1 MANFSLRAPALADQ
15 IFAGLRALPIVSP
28 HGHVPIELLDEGKWQ
43 DPTQLFVT
51 GDHYVLRMLSSAGF
65 ELSDLGLPDSNGVA
79 AKRSVSPEYSRL
91 IWKLFCSNF
100 SLFAGTP
107 TRFWIQRSLSSVFGI
122 HELPNSENADFLFDA
137 LTQEL
142 GKTSGAPLNLLT
154 RQNVEIIA
162 TTDSADA
169 DLKPHLRVSQAGQ
182 IRVVPTFRP
191 DSLFAIGDKGWSKQL
206 ELFAS
211 DCDVQINSY
220 QDFVSAIRKKRRQF
234 KDAGGTATD
243 HGIEEPL
250 MDSLPASHAKA
261 IFERALVGEVDI
273 SDAKLFLAHMTQES
287 AQMSVE
293 DGLVMQIHAGCIR
306 DHDGPMANRFGPAI
320 GGDIPIAVDWVR
332 GTRQLLERF
341 GNAPG
346 FTLVLFTMDEATY
359 ARELAPL
366 AGHYRAVK
374 LGPPWWFHDSPN
386 GIRRYLDSVVETA
399 GFSNLAG
406 FNDDTRNIATVG
418 ARHELWRR
426 CVSGWLADQVAASL
440 FSELEANTIAKQLAF
455 DLAVETYK
463 LNLTTGATSGPEHFQ
478 EGNK

>member
-1 MANFSLRAPALADQ
+1 MANFSMRAPALADE
-15 IFAGLRALPIVSP
+15 IFGGLSKLPIVSP
-28 HGHVPIELLDEGKWQ
+28 HGHVPIELLDEGKYQ

-51 GDHYVLRMLSSAGF
+51 GDHYVLRMLSSAGVD
-65 ELSDLGLPDSNGVA
+65 LADLGLPDLSRAGANGA
-79 AKRSVSPEYSRL
+79 VSPEYSRL

-122 HELPNSENADFLFDA
+122 NELPNAQNADSMFDI
-137 LTQEL
+137 LSQDLE
-142 GKTSGAPLNLLT
+142 KICGAPINLLT

-169 DLKPHLRVSQAGQ
+169 DLEPHGRVNRAGR

-191 DSLFAIGDKGWSKQL
+191 DSLFAIGDRGWSKQL
-206 ELFAS
+206 ELFSS

-220 QDFVSAIRKKRRQF
+220 QDFISAVQKKRRQF
-234 KDAGGTATD
+234 KEAGGTATD

-250 MDSLPASHAKA
+250 MDSLPDSQAAV
-261 IFERALVGEVDI
+261 IFERALVGGVDT

-287 AQMSVE
+287 ARMSVE

-306 DHDGPMANRFGPAI
+306 DHDGPLANRFGPAI

-359 ARELAPL
+359 ARELAPI

-386 GIRRYLDSVVETA
+386 GIRRFLDSVVETA

-426 CVSGWLADQVAASL
+426 CVSGWLADQVAASS
-440 FSELEANTIAKQLAF
+440 FSELEANTIGNRLAL
-455 DLAVETYK
+455 DLAVETY
-463 LNLTTGATSGPEHFQ
+463 NLDSDRAAISTL
-478 EGNK
+478 GNNQKGKK

>member
-15 IFAGLRALPIVSP
+15 IFGGLRTLPIVSP

-65 ELSDLGLPDSNGVA
+65 ELSDLGLPDLNGVA
-79 AKRSVSPEYSRL
+79 AQRSVSPEYSRL

-122 HELPNSENADFLFDA
+122 DELPNSENADFLFDA
-137 LTQEL
+137 LSQEL
-142 GKTSGAPLNLLT
+142 GKTSGAPVNLLT

-169 DLKPHLRVSQAGQ
+169 DLKPHLRVNQAGQ

-287 AQMSVE
+287 AEMSVE

-386 GIRRYLDSVVETA
+386 GIRRYLDAVVETA

-426 CVSGWLADQVAASL
+426 CVSGWLADQVAASS
-440 FSELEANTIAKQLAF
+440 FSELEANTIARQLAL

-463 LNLTTGATSGPEHFQ
+463 LNLTTAAISGPDQDQ